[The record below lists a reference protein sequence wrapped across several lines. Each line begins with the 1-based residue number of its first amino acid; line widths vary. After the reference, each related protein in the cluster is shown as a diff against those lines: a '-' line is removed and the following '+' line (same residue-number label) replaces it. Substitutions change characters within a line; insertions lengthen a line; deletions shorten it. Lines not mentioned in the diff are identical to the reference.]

1 MNVNQRVSIKVKVMA
16 KFMDKVKVQVKWSQS
31 YDEGQGRCQDQGQV
45 WVGKRLAKNWVST
58 SVRVGVM
65 SKGQVQ

>member
-1 MNVNQRVSIKVKVMA
+1 MA
-16 KFMDKVKVQVKWSQS
+16 KFMDKVKWSQS

-45 WVGKRLAKNWVST
+45 WVGKCLAKNWVST